1 MYILKPCKST
11 ASYEAIPKK
20 QIKLDLDECEEKL
33 KNCGYEVVC
42 NAKVM
47 LIVKKEHEV
56 SIYPTGMMVIKSNK
70 EDIARKEIG
79 DISRLI
85 INF

>member
-1 MYILKPCKST
+1 MYIFKPCKT
-11 ASYEAIPKK
+11 AASYEAIPKK

-33 KNCGYEVVC
+33 KNWGYEVVC
-42 NAKVM
+42 NAKVI
-47 LIVKKEHEV
+47 LIVKEEHEV

-70 EDIARKEIG
+70 EDIERKEIG